1 MASKVGDVGEDGEG
15 AVLPGTT
22 DEPIT
27 VLSVSAQESREKE
40 DLSNVFQKRE
50 VIQPRNSKT
59 LLGPFTHVLSNVS

>member
-40 DLSNVFQKRE
+40 DLSNVFQ
-50 VIQPRNSKT
+50 
-59 LLGPFTHVLSNVS
+59 